1 MCKCWVYHIKIFRV
15 RNGEILKSIQK
26 ILTDEKYRYH
36 VACFAKIIN
45 QIKLRVNHSG
55 QFHAGNNGTMIK
67 ILYFIS
73 TLCHL
78 AT

>member
-1 MCKCWVYHIKIFRV
+1 MCKCWVYHIKIFGV
-15 RNGEILKSIQK
+15 RHGEILKSIQK
-26 ILTDEKYRYH
+26 ILTDEKVSVSRGLF
-36 VACFAKIIN
+36 CLIIN
-45 QIKLRVNHSG
+45 RIKLRVNHSG

-73 TLCHL
+73 TLWYL